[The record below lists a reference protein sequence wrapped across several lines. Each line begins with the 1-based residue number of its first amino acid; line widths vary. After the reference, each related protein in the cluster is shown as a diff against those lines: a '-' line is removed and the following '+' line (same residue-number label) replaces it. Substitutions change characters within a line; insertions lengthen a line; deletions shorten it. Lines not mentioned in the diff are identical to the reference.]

1 MTRVRC
7 YIEDCMFWKKGICQ
21 AKEIEIDP
29 DEGCLTFKL
38 EEEEEEDFFSDW
50 EEEGFDEL
58 EEEW

>member
-29 DEGCLTFKL
+29 DEGCLTFRL
-38 EEEEEEDFFSDW
+38 VEEEEEELFSDW
-50 EEEGFDEL
+50 EEERFDE

>member
-1 MTRVRC
+1 
-7 YIEDCMFWKKGICQ
+7 MFWKKGICQ

-38 EEEEEEDFFSDW
+38 EEEEEEEDFFSDW
-50 EEEGFDEL
+50 EEEGLDEL

>member
-29 DEGCLTFKL
+29 DEGCLTFRL
-38 EEEEEEDFFSDW
+38 GEEEEEELFSDW
-50 EEEGFDEL
+50 EEERFDE